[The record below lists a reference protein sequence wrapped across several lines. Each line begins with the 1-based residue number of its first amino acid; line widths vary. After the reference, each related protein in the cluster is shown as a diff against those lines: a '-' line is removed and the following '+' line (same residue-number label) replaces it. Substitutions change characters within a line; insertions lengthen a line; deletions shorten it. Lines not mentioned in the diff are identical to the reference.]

1 MVMDPPRRSGV
12 QTLWGRIVIL
22 SEGDVASGKDLSTT
36 STVLLVEDEVLIRA
50 MLADELLDRG
60 YNVICA
66 ASGDEAAEVVRSGVP
81 IDIVLSDVRMP
92 GRLDGLGLL
101 EVVTKDRPGLPVVLC
116 SGTLHPAE
124 AINRGA
130 RDFVA
135 KPFDMLQITDAL
147 ERALSRGER

>member
-1 MVMDPPRRSGV
+1 M
-12 QTLWGRIVIL
+12 GRELGRVVIS
-22 SEGDVASGKDLSTT
+22 SEGDAASGKDLPTT
-36 STVLLVEDEVLIRA
+36 RTVLLVEDEVLIRA
-50 MLADELLDRG
+50 MLADELLDCG

-66 ASGDEAAEVVRSGVP
+66 ASGDEAAEVIQSGVP

-116 SGTLHPAE
+116 SGTLHPGE

-135 KPFDMLQITDAL
+135 KPFDMPQITDAL
-147 ERALSRGER
+147 DRALSRGDG